1 MEIKKIKIK
10 GSFIINIKRL
20 GDSRGYF
27 SRIFCKK
34 EFKKYNI
41 SNEISQVNCSYSK
54 KKGTIRG
61 MHYQIKP
68 HSEMK
73 IIMCTKGIIFD
84 VVLDLRKKSKKYKK
98 WFGIKLDS
106 KEKNMLVVPE
116 GCAHGFQTLQKDC
129 EIMYLVSKAYN
140 PKSERG
146 VRWNDSN
153 FKIKWPLKPTEISKK
168 DLSWNDYDYYK

>member
-1 MEIKKIKIK
+1 MYNKIKKVKIDRDFRQSKFIRLVILEKYLKNMEIKKIKIK

-54 KKGTIRG
+54 KKELLG
-61 MHYQIKP
+61 HALSNKP

-73 IIMCTKGIIFD
+73 IIMCTKRNNI
-84 VVLDLRKKSKKYKK
+84 
-98 WFGIKLDS
+98 
-106 KEKNMLVVPE
+106 
-116 GCAHGFQTLQKDC
+116 
-129 EIMYLVSKAYN
+129 
-140 PKSERG
+140 
-146 VRWNDSN
+146 
-153 FKIKWPLKPTEISKK
+153 
-168 DLSWNDYDYYK
+168 